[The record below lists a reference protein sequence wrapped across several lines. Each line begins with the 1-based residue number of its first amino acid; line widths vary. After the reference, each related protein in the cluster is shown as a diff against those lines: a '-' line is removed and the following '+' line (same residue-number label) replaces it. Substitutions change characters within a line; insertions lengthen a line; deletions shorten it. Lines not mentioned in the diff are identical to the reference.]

1 MRNRVIIVAILV
13 LCLFAA
19 IGCSQPNPTPP
30 PTEPTAK
37 EPATGAPATPD
48 MKPGE
53 EPTDKPAETPAQPAE
68 EPKLDT
74 ETATLFK
81 ALDKFKP
88 DDDFRYEKE
97 FEALKKKGQELAEK
111 KDPEFIKALFI
122 MAENGKGNDKRAAN
136 ELLCHVISYYKGSD
150 WPDHD
155 MYREKAI
162 VIVTTHKDPE
172 FRKGC
177 WDFLVYYYEPENIT
191 PKLLKAYDITEDKA
205 MRQEILENIATKTS
219 GAFIN
224 KNEEALNKI
233 CVPII
238 KDEKETTDMK
248 FYAIKILEYSGKGK
262 PEIIKELEAL
272 KDSPDE
278 KVKDAAKAALEKL
291 GKK

>member
-19 IGCSQPNPTPP
+19 IGCSQPKPTTPP
-30 PTEPTAK
+30 TAPTSGDP
-37 EPATGAPATPD
+37 GNPD
-48 MKPGE
+48 VKPGE
-53 EPTDKPAETPAQPAE
+53 EPTDKPAETPAQSPE
-68 EPKLDT
+68 EAKLDPD
-74 ETATLFK
+74 TAALFK

-88 DDDFRYEKE
+88 EEDFFYEKE
-97 FEALKKKGQELAEK
+97 FEALKTRGQELAQK

-122 MAENGKGNDKRAAN
+122 MAENGKGNDKKAAN
-136 ELLCHVISYYKGSD
+136 ELLTYVISDYKGSD

-155 MYREKAI
+155 MYREKA
-162 VIVTTHKDPE
+162 VTVVTTHKDPE

-177 WDFLVYYYEPENIT
+177 WSFLVYYYEPENIT
-191 PKLLKAYDITEDKA
+191 PKLLKAYEATDDKA

-219 GAFIN
+219 GAFID

-248 FYAIKILEYSGKGK
+248 FYAIKILEYSGKDK
-262 PEIIKELEAL
+262 PEIVKDLEAL